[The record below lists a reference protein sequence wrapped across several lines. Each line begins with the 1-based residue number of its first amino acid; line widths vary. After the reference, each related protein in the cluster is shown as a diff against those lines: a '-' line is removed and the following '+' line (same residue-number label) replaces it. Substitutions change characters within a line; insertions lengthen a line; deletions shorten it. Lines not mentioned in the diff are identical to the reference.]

1 MAVESNLLFTHSL
14 IMRFL
19 NWKGKA
25 EDKSEDLASQVV
37 LDLCTVRPI
46 VENFVMKLLREHRLK
61 FQTNADTEE
70 TYTDK
75 IEDYENEETRYLI
88 SLGLEQIGSDTLELI
103 QFDYE
108 AFTQEELIQYR
119 LLHELVHCMFDELL
133 SQNDPNLKALISIA
147 LSQRSQDKRFFTG
160 LATFKS
166 SKTKRGTNSY
176 NMPEGYSAVSIVE
189 EDIVELLTMYLWNS
203 MYFKRFLQ
211 FALNSA
217 YESIRE
223 RYGIRTLTP
232 DSANALFKLIKQTT
246 QSINS

>member
-1 MAVESNLLFTHSL
+1 MESDLLFAHSL

-25 EDKSEDLASQVV
+25 EDNSEDLASQIV
-37 LDLCTVRPI
+37 LDLCTVRPV
-46 VENFVMKLLREHRLK
+46 VEDFVMKLLREHRLR
-61 FQTNADTEE
+61 FRTNANTEE

-75 IEDYENEETRYLI
+75 IEDYENEEIRYLI
-88 SLGLEQIGSDTLELI
+88 SLGLEQIGSDTLEQI

-108 AFTQEELIQYR
+108 SFTQEELIQYR
-119 LLHELVHCMFDELL
+119 LLHELVHCIFDELL
-133 SQNDPNLKALISIA
+133 SQKDPNLKALISIA

-166 SKTKRGTNSY
+166 SRTTRRSSSY
-176 NMPEGYSAVSIVE
+176 NIPEGYSAVSIVE

-203 MYFKRFLQ
+203 TYFKRFLQ
-211 FALNSA
+211 FALNPA
-217 YESIRE
+217 YESIRQ

-232 DSANALFKLIKQTT
+232 DSANALLKLIKQITE
-246 QSINS
+246 SINS